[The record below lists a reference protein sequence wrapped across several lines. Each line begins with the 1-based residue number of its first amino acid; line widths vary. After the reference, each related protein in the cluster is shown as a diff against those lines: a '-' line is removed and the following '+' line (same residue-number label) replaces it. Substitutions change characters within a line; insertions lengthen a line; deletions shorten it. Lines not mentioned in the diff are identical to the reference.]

1 MTSKQIFKFIEK
13 AMPVF
18 REGREK
24 KFEMFTPSTQH
35 IEADTIEELIIRG
48 IEESE
53 KYDYKS
59 PMNYM
64 HDKIEQ
70 EIVIEPYTIAYE
82 EYTKEQISEAVDE
95 MIENIRNR
103 RLF

>member
-1 MTSKQIFKFIEK
+1 MTNKQIFEFIEK

-59 PMNYM
+59 PMNHMY
-64 HDKIEQ
+64 DKIEQ
-70 EIVIEPYTIAYE
+70 EIPHEPFPNITE
-82 EYTKEQISEAVDE
+82 EQMNE

>member
-1 MTSKQIFKFIEK
+1 MTSKQIFEFIEK

-18 REGREK
+18 RKGREK

-59 PMNYM
+59 PMNYIY
-64 HDKIEQ
+64 DKAEQ
-70 EIVIEPYTIAYE
+70 EIPCAKLPKFTE
-82 EYTKEQISEAVDE
+82 EQMNE

>member
-1 MTSKQIFKFIEK
+1 MTSKQIFEFIEK

-35 IEADTIEELIIRG
+35 IEADTIEELIIKG

-64 HDKIEQ
+64 HDKAEQ
-70 EIVIEPYTIAYE
+70 KIEPFPNIAE
-82 EYTKEQISEAVDE
+82 EEMKEI
-95 MIENIRNR
+95 IENIRNR
-103 RLF
+103 RIF